1 MRGKRGQVWVETVI
15 YTLIGL
21 SVIAIVLSAA
31 LPKIAEKRD
40 SIVIEQSI
48 EALRVIDS
56 KISQI
61 KVAAGNRRIVDLEIE
76 SGELVVDG
84 EKDEVRW
91 VLDSSF
97 AYSEVGVRV
106 PLGSIDVLT
115 VEDGGGYK
123 VELIVPYAFDVQQDR
138 RDVAKTFSVAPVP
151 YRMVIENVGLNVNNK
166 LIVNFVVS

>member
-1 MRGKRGQVWVETVI
+1 MWVETVI

-21 SVIAIVLSAA
+21 SVIAVVLSAA
-31 LPKIAEKRD
+31 LPKIEEKQD

-48 EALRVIDS
+48 EALRIIDS

-76 SGELVVDG
+76 SGELIIDAD
-84 EKDEVRW
+84 KDEIRW

-97 AYSEVGVRV
+97 AYSEEGVRV

-115 VEDGGGYK
+115 VQDSGGYK
-123 VELIVPYAFDVQQDR
+123 VELIVPYTFDIQHDG

-151 YRMVIENVGLNVNNK
+151 YRMVIENVGLNVNNE